1 MRHKQGECSS
11 MCGKNNGVAFNGG
24 TNDAHKEGEHTS
36 LNITCCQFSVLSVR
50 DMIENSL
57 FFVVVASVCVI
68 V

>member
-1 MRHKQGECSS
+1 

-50 DMIENSL
+50 DMIENSP
-57 FFVVVASVCVI
+57 FFVAPVSVI
-68 V
+68 I